1 VGHAKQT
8 WLWHHLRGY
17 LQNLV
22 VGVVVCWKAME
33 GVFEKDERKVMMG
46 KLDLC

>member
-1 VGHAKQT
+1 
-8 WLWHHLRGY
+8 
-17 LQNLV
+17 

-33 GVFEKDERKVMMG
+33 RVFEKEERKVMMG